1 MFQNLF
7 RAYISTFILGYNI
20 TIFTFGSTG
29 SGKSQTLEGNGRE
42 AGLIL
47 QMADSLFNQ
56 LETRKHHSSKINQ
69 GNMQNYSYGVRV
81 RYIEIIDEEITDLLG
96 SGGNQFSDALIVK
109 ETVWEG
115 PTIQNA
121 TVLNVQN

>member
-1 MFQNLF
+1 MSNTISLTDANQRIIEEHDCQEVYGPEMDVSTMFQNLF

-47 QMADSLFNQ
+47 
-56 LETRKHHSSKINQ
+56 
-69 GNMQNYSYGVRV
+69 
-81 RYIEIIDEEITDLLG
+81 
-96 SGGNQFSDALIVK
+96 
-109 ETVWEG
+109 
-115 PTIQNA
+115 
-121 TVLNVQN
+121 